1 MEDTMKGYVISSIF
15 IFVLSIGI
23 LMFVIQ
29 YPQLN
34 NRTTILNQDVNFMNS
49 TQNLSNSLGG
59 YQTQSITEINVT
71 TSTNP
76 TETAYGTGLVST
88 VSNAES
94 ITSRV
99 SGSFKAIYFLVAN
112 TLGLNTGTFSILL
125 GALISIIMFLAFYYI
140 IKLLRTGN

>member
-15 IFVLSIGI
+15 IFVLSIG
-23 LMFVIQ
+23 LLTFVIQ